1 MLMSEQLKEKLRNE
15 FMPIKTLKIFS
26 NADALNLKMSFLNS
40 LSKGIRGTCSRIL
53 DFFEAR
59 VNTDDT
65 KDNYMICYASQQQ
78 IAEELKLSR
87 EWVSHCINKMSE
99 KENCIFTK
107 IRQGLNKAN
116 YYIMGKKGISKFIK
130 TNISSTAGRS

>member
-1 MLMSEQLKEKLRNE
+1 MLMSEHLKEKLRNE
-15 FMPIKTLKIFS
+15 FMPIKTLKIYS
-26 NADALNLKMSFLNS
+26 NADALNLKIAFLKS

-78 IAEELKLSR
+78 IAD
-87 EWVSHCINKMSE
+87 E
-99 KENCIFTK
+99 KEN
-107 IRQGLNKAN
+107 L
-116 YYIMGKKGISKFIK
+116 KGFICH
-130 TNISSTAGRS
+130 S